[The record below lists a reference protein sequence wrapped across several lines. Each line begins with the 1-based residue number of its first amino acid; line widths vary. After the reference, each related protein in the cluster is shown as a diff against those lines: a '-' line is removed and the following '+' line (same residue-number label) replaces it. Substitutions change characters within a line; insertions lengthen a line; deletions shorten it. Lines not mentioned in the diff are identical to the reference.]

1 MCVHCDCM
9 RTLVSSSQ
17 VFQGGVGGGGGG
29 GEM

>member
-17 VFQGGVGGGGGG
+17 VFQGGGGGGG